1 MATDRTTIRT
11 AYAALADA
19 LAAVN
24 SLDYT
29 GLPIEVL
36 LELQSQRETLK
47 CSAEAV
53 DHQILAAAQTQA
65 TAKEIGAKDWPE
77 VLHVRLRISREEAR
91 RRVRDTDNLGP
102 RSAIT
107 GEPLGPVWELV
118 AAALAEGAI
127 NSEHVQVITWF
138 FQKLP
143 LWAADPITLAQCE
156 TDLVADAR
164 VKTPEDLRK
173 VAADLLYRL
182 DQDGPEPD
190 DTEPDPKRSFVMG
203 KQRPDGRTDVTA
215 QLDPEGRAY
224 WQALF
229 DKYAA
234 PGMCNPADEVP
245 CLSGT
250 PTQEQIDADTRTLAQ
265 RQYDAFKM
273 VGRMMLAS
281 SSGVHNGFPVGVVA
295 TCTVTD
301 LEKRAGMAATHTG
314 TKLPVKDL
322 VRMAAQG
329 SDNYLAVFDDHT
341 GQPLYLG
348 RAARTA
354 STAQR
359 LALFARDLG
368 CTRPNCTAP
377 ASRSQAHH
385 VNTNWR
391 DDGPTDITNLT
402 LACGPD
408 NRLADTGGWTTTM
421 GPDGRTHWTPP
432 PLLDVGQPRTN
443 HYHHPT
449 LYRTERGGDADSD
462 SDGESDSPTG

>member
-1 MATDRTTIRT
+1 MGLTDPVVIEE
-11 AYAALADA
+11 AYAAYE
-19 LAAVN
+19 AAQARIA
-24 SLDYT
+24 SLDHT
-29 GLPIEVL
+29 GLDVRTL
-36 LELQSQRETLK
+36 LALQSRRETLK
-47 CSAEAV
+47 CAAEAV

-65 TAKEIGAKDWPE
+65 TAKDIGAKNWPE
-77 VLHVRLRISREEAR
+77 VLHIRLRISREEAR

-127 NSEHVQVITWF
+127 NSEHVAVITWF

-143 LWAADPITLAQCE
+143 LWAADPITLLQCE
-156 TDLVADAR
+156 ADLVADAR
-164 VKTPEDLRK
+164 VKTPEDLRR
-173 VAADLLYRL
+173 AAQRLLYEL
-182 DQDGPEPD
+182 DQDGPEPND
-190 DTEPDPKRSFVMG
+190 DEPDPKRSFVMG

-224 WQALF
+224 WEVLF

-234 PGMCNPADEVP
+234 PGMCNPVDEVP
-245 CLSGT
+245 CVSGT
-250 PTQEQIDADTRTLAQ
+250 PTQEQIDNDTRTLTQ

-281 SSGVHNGFPVGVVA
+281 SSGVHNGFPVAVVGS
-295 TCTVTD
+295 CTLTE
-301 LEKRAGMAATHTG
+301 LEKRTGMALTHTG

-359 LALFARDLG
+359 LALFGRDLG

-385 VNTNWR
+385 LIPWKH
-391 DDGPTDITNLT
+391 GGCTDITNLT
-402 LACGPD
+402 LACGCD
-408 NRLADTGGWTTTM
+408 NRLADTGGWSTAM

-443 HYHHPT
+443 QYHRPT
-449 LYRTERGGDADSD
+449 LYRTERGGDADG
-462 SDGESDSPTG
+462 DGESDSPAT

>member
-1 MATDRTTIRT
+1 MASDCATIRT

-19 LAAVN
+19 LATVN

-36 LELQSQRETLK
+36 LELQSQRETMK
-47 CSAEAV
+47 CAAEAT

-65 TAKEIGAKDWPE
+65 TTKEIGAKDWPE
-77 VLHVRLRISREEAR
+77 VLHVRLRVSREEAR
-91 RRVRDTDNLGP
+91 RRVRDCDHLGP

-138 FQKLP
+138 FGQVP

-173 VAADLLYRL
+173 AAADLLYRL

-190 DTEPDPKRSFVMG
+190 DDEPDPQRSFVMG
-203 KQRPDGRTDVTA
+203 KQRPDGRTEVTA

-229 DKYAA
+229 DKHAA
-234 PGMCNPADEVP
+234 PGMCNPADPQP
-245 CLSGT
+245 CFSGT
-250 PTQEQIDADTRTLAQ
+250 PTQEQIDNDTRTLAQ

-281 SSGVHNGFPVGVVA
+281 GTSGVHNGFPVAVVA
-295 TCTVTD
+295 TTTVTE
-301 LEKRAGMAATHTG
+301 LEKRTGMALTHTG

-322 VRMAAQG
+322 VRMAAQR

-359 LALFARDLG
+359 LALFARDRG

-385 VNTNWR
+385 ITNWR
-391 DDGPTDITNLT
+391 DGGLTNVDTMT
-402 LACGPD
+402 LACGRD
-408 NRLADTGGWTTTM
+408 NRLADTGGWSTTM

-449 LYRTERGGDADSD
+449 LYPAESGDDD
-462 SDGESDSPTG
+462 DGENDSPAS

>member
-1 MATDRTTIRT
+1 MASDCATIRT

-19 LAAVN
+19 LATVN

-36 LELQSQRETLK
+36 LELQSQRETMK
-47 CSAEAV
+47 CAAEAT

-65 TAKEIGAKDWPE
+65 TTKEIGAKDWPE
-77 VLHVRLRISREEAR
+77 VLHTRLRVSREEAR
-91 RRVRDTDNLGP
+91 RRVRDCDHLGP

-138 FQKLP
+138 FGQVP

-173 VAADLLYRL
+173 AAADLLYRL

-190 DTEPDPKRSFVMG
+190 DDEPDPQRSFVMG
-203 KQRPDGRTDVTA
+203 KQRPDGRTEVTA

-229 DKYAA
+229 DKHAA
-234 PGMCNPADEVP
+234 PGMCNPADPQP
-245 CLSGT
+245 CFSGT
-250 PTQEQIDADTRTLAQ
+250 PTQEQIDNDTRTLAQ

-281 SSGVHNGFPVGVVA
+281 GTSGVHNGFPVAVVA
-295 TCTVTD
+295 TTTVTE
-301 LEKRAGMAATHTG
+301 LEKRTGMALTHTG

-322 VRMAAQG
+322 VRMAAQR

-359 LALFARDLG
+359 LALFARDRG

-385 VNTNWR
+385 ITNWR
-391 DDGPTDITNLT
+391 DGGLTNVDTMT
-402 LACGPD
+402 LACGRD
-408 NRLADTGGWTTTM
+408 NRLADTGGWSTTM

-449 LYRTERGGDADSD
+449 LYPAESGDA
-462 SDGESDSPTG
+462 DGESDSPAT

>member
-1 MATDRTTIRT
+1 MGLTDPAVIEE
-11 AYAALADA
+11 AYAAYVAA
-19 LAAVN
+19 AARLAA
-24 SLDYT
+24 LDYS
-29 GLPIEVL
+29 GLPIKTL
-36 LELQSQRETLK
+36 LALQSRRETLK
-47 CSAEAV
+47 CAAEAV

-65 TAKEIGAKDWPE
+65 TAKDIGAKNWPE
-77 VLHVRLRISREEAR
+77 VLHIRLRISREEAR
-91 RRVRDTDNLGP
+91 RRVRDCDHLGP

-118 AAALAEGAI
+118 AAAVAEGAI

-143 LWAADPITLAQCE
+143 LWAADPITVAQCE
-156 TDLVADAR
+156 KDLVAGAR
-164 VKTPEDLRK
+164 VKTPEDLRRA
-173 VAADLLYRL
+173 AADLLYRL

-190 DTEPDPKRSFVMG
+190 DTERDRTRGITHG
-203 KQRPDGRTDVTA
+203 KQRSDGTSEVSGT
-215 QLDPEGRAY
+215 LTPEARAY
-224 WQALF
+224 WDAIY

-234 PGMCNPADEVP
+234 PGMCNPADETP
-245 CLSGT
+245 CYSGT
-250 PTQEQIDADTRTLAQ
+250 PTAEQIANDTRTLAQ
-265 RQYDAFKM
+265 RQHDAQM
-273 VGRMMLAS
+273 WVARMALTSGML
-281 SSGVHNGFPVGVVA
+281 GEHNGLPVSVVG

-301 LEKRAGMAATHTG
+301 LEKRAGVAVTHTG

-354 STAQR
+354 SAAQR

-385 VNTNWR
+385 ITNWR
-391 DDGPTDITNLT
+391 EDGLTNVDTMT
-402 LACGPD
+402 LACGCD
-408 NRLADTGGWTTTM
+408 NRLVDTGGWSTTM

-443 HYHHPT
+443 QYWHPT
-449 LYRTERGGDADSD
+449 LYPPESGDDEGETDRTAG
-462 SDGESDSPTG
+462 

>member
-1 MATDRTTIRT
+1 MGLADAAVIEE
-11 AYAALADA
+11 AYAAYDA
-19 LAAVN
+19 AAARIA

-29 GLPIEVL
+29 GLPVAVL
-36 LELQSQRETLK
+36 LALLSRRETLR
-47 CSAEAV
+47 CAAEAV
-53 DHQILAAAQTQA
+53 DHQILATAQTQA
-65 TAKEIGAKDWPE
+65 TAKEIGAKDWAE
-77 VLHVRLRISREEAR
+77 VLHIRHRVSRDEAR
-91 RRVRDTDNLGP
+91 RRVRDGDNLGP

-118 AAALAEGAI
+118 AAAQAEGAI
-127 NSEHVQVITWF
+127 NTEHVAVITHF
-138 FQKLP
+138 FVKVP
-143 LWAADPITLAQCE
+143 LWVDPVTLLQCE
-156 TDLVADAR
+156 ADLVAAAR
-164 VKTPEDLRK
+164 YQTPEELR
-173 VAADLLYRL
+173 AAAKDLLYRL

-190 DTEPDPKRSFVMG
+190 DDEPDPKRSFTTG

-224 WQALF
+224 WEALF
-229 DKYAA
+229 EKYAA
-234 PGMCNPADEVP
+234 PGMCDPADPQP

-250 PTQEQIDADTRTLAQ
+250 PSAEQIASDTRTVAQ

-281 SSGVHNGFPVGVVA
+281 GTSGAHNGFPVTVVA
-295 TCTVTD
+295 TTTVTN
-301 LEKRAGMAATHTG
+301 LEQRAGVALTHTG
-314 TKLPVKDL
+314 TTLPVKEL

-359 LALFARDLG
+359 LALFGRDHG
-368 CTRPNCTAP
+368 CTKPNCTAP
-377 ASRSQAHH
+377 ASRSQVHH
-385 VNTNWR
+385 ITNWR
-391 DDGPTDITNLT
+391 DDGLTNVDVMT
-402 LACGPD
+402 LACGRD

-421 GPDGRTHWTPP
+421 GPGGRTHWTPP

-443 HYHHPT
+443 QYHHPT
-449 LYRTERGGDADSD
+449 LYPADGDADD
-462 SDGESDSPTG
+462 SETDSPTD

>member
-1 MATDRTTIRT
+1 MGLTDPAVIEQ
-11 AYAALADA
+11 AYAAYEAASARIAA
-19 LAAVN
+19 L
-24 SLDYT
+24 DHT

-36 LELQSQRETLK
+36 LGLLSRRETLR
-47 CSAEAV
+47 CAAEAV

-65 TAKEIGAKDWPE
+65 TTKEIGAKDWPE
-77 VLHVRLRISREEAR
+77 VLHTRLRVSREEAR
-91 RRVRDTDNLGP
+91 RRVRDCDHLGP

-118 AAALAEGAI
+118 AGALAEGAI
-127 NSEHVQVITWF
+127 NSEHVAVITWF
-138 FQKLP
+138 FGQVP

-173 VAADLLYRL
+173 AAADLLYRL

-190 DTEPDPKRSFVMG
+190 DDEPDPQRSFVMG
-203 KQRPDGRTDVTA
+203 KQRPDGRTEVTA

-229 DKYAA
+229 DKHAA
-234 PGMCNPADEVP
+234 PGMCNPADPQP
-245 CLSGT
+245 CFSGT
-250 PTQEQIDADTRTLAQ
+250 PTQEQIDNDTRTLAQ

-281 SSGVHNGFPVGVVA
+281 GTSGVHNGFPVAVVA
-295 TCTVTD
+295 TTTVTE
-301 LEKRAGMAATHTG
+301 LEKRTGMALTHTG

-322 VRMAAQG
+322 VRMAAHG

-359 LALFARDLG
+359 LALFARDRG

-385 VNTNWR
+385 ITNWR
-391 DDGPTDITNLT
+391 DGGLTNVDTMT
-402 LACGPD
+402 LACGRD
-408 NRLADTGGWTTTM
+408 NRLADTGGWSTTM

-449 LYRTERGGDADSD
+449 LYPAESGDDD
-462 SDGESDSPTG
+462 DGENDSPAS

>member
-1 MATDRTTIRT
+1 MAIDSATVLN
-11 AYAALADA
+11 AYAALEDA
-19 LAAVN
+19 IATVN
-24 SLDYT
+24 GLDYS
-29 GLPIEVL
+29 GLPIKIL
-36 LELQSQRETLK
+36 LELQSRRETLK
-47 CSAEAV
+47 CAAEAV
-53 DHQILAAAQTQA
+53 DHQIMAAAQTQA

-77 VLHVRLRISREEAR
+77 VLHVRHRISREEAR
-91 RRVRDTDNLGP
+91 RRVRDCDNLGP

-107 GEPLGPVWELV
+107 GEPLGPVWEFV
-118 AAALAEGAI
+118 AAAVAEGAI
-127 NSEHVQVITWF
+127 NGEHVAVITNF
-138 FQKLP
+138 FAKVP
-143 LWAADPITLAQCE
+143 LWVDPVTLLQCE
-156 TDLVADAR
+156 ADLVADAR

-173 VAADLLYRL
+173 AAADLLYRL

-190 DTEPDPKRSFVMG
+190 DGDEPDPKRSFVMG

-215 QLDPEGRAY
+215 ELDPEGRAY
-224 WQALF
+224 WQVLF

-234 PGMCNPADEVP
+234 PGMCNPADPQP
-245 CLSGT
+245 CYSGT
-250 PTQEQIDADTRTLAQ
+250 PTQEQIDNDTRTVAQ
-265 RQYDAFKM
+265 RQYDAFKF
-273 VGRMMLAS
+273 VGRMMLATGT
-281 SSGVHNGFPVGVVA
+281 SGVHNGFPVAVVA
-295 TCTVTD
+295 TCTVTE
-301 LEKRAGMAATHTG
+301 LEKRAGMALTHTG

-329 SDNYLAVFDDHT
+329 SDNYLAVFDEHT

-408 NRLADTGGWTTTM
+408 NRLADIGGWTTTM
-421 GPDGRTHWTPP
+421 KNGRTHWTPP

-443 HYHHPT
+443 RYHHPT
-449 LYRTERGGDADSD
+449 LYPTEGEDV
-462 SDGESDSPTG
+462 DGESDRPAS